1 LINQGTSMN
10 HFKTPVKGNPA
21 EKSGY
26 LSLEQIAHLIAQ
38 AVVDQ
43 HQSLTQA
50 NSSWVYATD
59 RDKFLDFHAHQS
71 VNTNPSNNSEVQP

>member
-1 LINQGTSMN
+1 MINQGTSMN
-10 HFKTPVKGNPA
+10 HFKTPVKGNSA

-26 LSLEQIAHLIAQ
+26 LSLAQIAHLIAQ

-59 RDKFLDFHAHQS
+59 RDKFLDFHAYQS
-71 VNTNPSNNSEVQP
+71 VNTNPSNNPEVQP

>member
-1 LINQGTSMN
+1 MD
-10 HFKTPVKGNPA
+10 HFPTPAQGNPA

-26 LSLEQIAHLIAQ
+26 LSLAQIAHLIAQ

-43 HQSLTQA
+43 HQSLTQV

-59 RDKFLDFHAHQS
+59 RDKFLDFHAYQS
-71 VNTNPSNNSEVQP
+71 VNANPSTHMESQP

>member
-1 LINQGTSMN
+1 MD
-10 HFKTPVKGNPA
+10 HFPTTTKGSPA

-26 LSLEQIAHLIAQ
+26 LSLTQIAHLIAQ
-38 AVVDQ
+38 AVVDK

-59 RDKFLDFHAHQS
+59 RDKFLDFHAYQS
-71 VNTNPSNNSEVQP
+71 VNANPSTHMESQP